1 MNDQQKAILVLKGL
15 KIKALSKTHFT
26 SKAMDCIKT
35 IAAGKDTD
43 SKAIENVQYFLTHT
57 ANLLIR
63 PVKDH
68 EEWYGEEIKIDL
80 N

>member
-26 SKAMDCIKT
+26 SKALDCIET

-43 SKAIENVQYFLTHT
+43 GKAIENVQYFLTHT
-57 ANLLIR
+57 ANLLKR

-68 EEWYGEEIKIDL
+68 EDWYNEEIKIDL